1 MHAILRSLLHSFLSS
16 FRRRADL
23 QFEVVALRHQLEVLQ
38 RGPRTQA
45 RLTRLDRTFWVLLYR
60 LWSGCLGA
68 VVVVKPDTVVQW
80 HRKGFRTFWAWKSR
94 PRKRGRPTISADVKV
109 LIRRMSRENP
119 FWGAPRIHGELLKLG
134 IGISQAAVSKYMI
147 RHPKPP
153 SQTWRT
159 FLRNHTCYLA
169 GVDSVLQALISSSC
183 RPSRS
188 ACCSSSSCC
197 ITSAAAFCIS
207 V

>member
-1 MHAILRSLLHSFLSS
+1 MVRHSVERMHAILRSLFHGFLSS

-23 QFEVVALRHQLEVLQ
+23 QVEIIALRHQLEVLK

-94 PRKRGRPTISADVKV
+94 PRKRGRPTITADVKA

-119 FWGAPRIHGELLKLG
+119 LWGAPRIHGELLKLG

-147 RHPKPP
+147 RHP
-153 SQTWRT
+153 
-159 FLRNHTCYLA
+159 
-169 GVDSVLQALISSSC
+169 
-183 RPSRS
+183 
-188 ACCSSSSCC
+188 
-197 ITSAAAFCIS
+197 
-207 V
+207 